1 MTRFILSIILC
12 IGAGGAFAQTAA
24 SRHPDAVHANAAI
37 AAQSAASTDVQP
49 KIVQAA
55 LVLPTSGQP
64 LRGAGVSTPA
74 QQAGVA
80 APAATEEEH
89 PTTAMLLAAL
99 ALMLGIAL
107 RRWSLGDQ

>member
-12 IGAGGAFAQTAA
+12 IGAASAFGQTAA
-24 SRHPDAVHANAAI
+24 PRQAEAQPANAAI
-37 AAQSAASTDVQP
+37 AAQSATSTDVQP

-64 LRGAGVSTPA
+64 MRSAGVPSTA
-74 QQAGVA
+74 QQAGAA
-80 APAATEEEH
+80 APANAEDEH
-89 PTTAMLLAAL
+89 PTTMMLLAAL